1 MIDEE
6 FTKDS
11 TSMVC
16 LKIKHTREFMQ
27 KFLMTDAF
35 ADFLLAEA
43 RIDTYVRC
51 DIDGRVRKEF
61 YSKEERE
68 LQKFYEY
75 TAWESVRPQVMQ
87 LIKGKRT
94 PLFMKLTLVYMPE
107 KVQECFAAED
117 LEAEGQNSVKY
128 LLCTVKYENGV
139 ITLTG
144 GISYQGFTMDKNPE
158 KCWEHALCLLI
169 ERLGLEYEII

>member
-1 MIDEE
+1 
-6 FTKDS
+6 
-11 TSMVC
+11 
-16 LKIKHTREFMQ
+16 MQ

-43 RIDTYVRC
+43 RVDTSVRY

-61 YSKEERE
+61 YTKEEQE

-75 TAWESVRPQVMQ
+75 EAWESVRPQVMQ
-87 LIKGKRT
+87 LVKGKRT
-94 PLFMKLTLVYMPE
+94 PLFMKLALVYLPE
-107 KVQECFAAED
+107 KAQECFAAEE
-117 LEAEGQNSVKY
+117 LAAESENSVKY

>member
-1 MIDEE
+1 
-6 FTKDS
+6 
-11 TSMVC
+11 
-16 LKIKHTREFMQ
+16 MQ

-43 RIDTYVRC
+43 RIDTSVRY

-61 YSKEERE
+61 YSKEEQE
-68 LQKFYEY
+68 LQRFYEY
-75 TAWESVRPQVMQ
+75 AAWESVRPQVMQ
-87 LIKGKRT
+87 LVKGKRT
-94 PLFMKLTLVYMPE
+94 PLFMKLTLVYIPE
-107 KVQECFAAED
+107 RAQECLAGEELAADSE
-117 LEAEGQNSVKY
+117 NIVKY
-128 LLCTVKYENGV
+128 LLCTVKYESGV

-158 KCWEHALCLLI
+158 KRWEHALCFLV